1 MFESYL
7 SGDKLYL
14 KDKIRIECAEYFEYD
29 GKWSSNHEWI
39 ELEDYIDVFFV
50 EEHKMIFNNGRHFI
64 YWCDMSIF
72 LKHNC
77 ITISEIRD
85 LKIEGILD

>member
-14 KDKIRIECAEYFEYD
+14 KHKIRIECAEYFEYD
-29 GKWSSNHEWI
+29 GKWSSNHEWV
-39 ELEDYIDVFFV
+39 ELGSHIDIFSVED
-50 EEHKMIFNNGRHFI
+50 HKMIFSNGRHFI

-77 ITISEIRD
+77 RTISEIRES
-85 LKIEGILD
+85 KIEDILN